1 MAVGAN
7 NVLSI
12 KATAPTIADHSKD
25 GESQV
30 TYIVSVLTLACVLST
45 AAVVLRLY
53 TRSRILHT
61 FGADDA
67 VMAFTQVLTLASAT
81 TIYLGQC
88 LCLFFLPTLP

>member
-1 MAVGAN
+1 MAKDN
-7 NVLSI
+7 PLSI
-12 KATAPTIADHSKD
+12 KAAAPIPVDHSKD

-45 AAVVLRLY
+45 TAVVLRLY

-67 VMAFTQVLTLASAT
+67 VMGFAQVLTLASAT
-81 TIYLGQC
+81 TIYLGE
-88 LCLFFLPTLP
+88 